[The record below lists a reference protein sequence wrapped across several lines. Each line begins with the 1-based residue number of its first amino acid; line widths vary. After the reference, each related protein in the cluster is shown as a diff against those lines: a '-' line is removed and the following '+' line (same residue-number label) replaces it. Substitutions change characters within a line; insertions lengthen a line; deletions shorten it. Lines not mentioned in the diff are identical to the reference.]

1 MRENRIQTGAPG
13 RIGIHNPV
21 LRGFHPDPCICR
33 AGGRFYLIT
42 STFEW
47 LPGVSLYESE
57 DLVNWTSRGG
67 ILDNLDLRGIP
78 DSAGIWAPALSYDNG
93 LFYLIYTVS
102 RQIDGYFKDVENYVV
117 TSPSID
123 GPWSAPVFVN
133 ASGFDP
139 SMFHEEGRHYVINP
153 QWDARPLPGHQKFN
167 GLVLQE
173 FDMEKGMKGQSKV
186 IFEGSGTG
194 GTEGPHL
201 MKRDGFYYMIAAEG
215 GTGRHHSICVARS
228 ADIWG
233 PYEVSPYHPL
243 ITAWEKDTVLKKSG
257 HGNFVE
263 TGQGEWYMTHLCA
276 RYLEG
281 KEACVL
287 GRETALQKIEWID
300 GWPRMVQG
308 NSTPLVEVEAPKVE
322 ALKVEAPEEAPK
334 ETAGSRNKGREYR
347 TDFRRGTCLEQE
359 EWLSLRRPL
368 GDKAEL
374 TEQGLLLKG
383 NDSLTSLFEQSLIA
397 RRWES
402 FCFKAGTVLKFRP
415 YHYAQTAGLVCY
427 YNTKVFHYLYVGY
440 DEVKQLPMVSI
451 LTNDNYE
458 FCEPLRGQYAYL
470 PVHTESVR
478 LEVHVDREQMQ
489 FYYAVDNGLP
499 EKIGPVLDASIL
511 SDEHAAGWAYTG
523 AVVGI
528 TAVDNFNKDTAALFT
543 EFYQADQEA
552 EQ

>member
-233 PYEVSPYHPL
+233 PYEISPYHPL

-359 EWLSLRRPL
+359 EWLSLRRPM

-415 YHYAQTAGLVCY
+415 YHYAQTASLVCY